1 MVQKLYLSS
10 SSFEHELLSPSSLP
24 PNHQYLNHHQRP
36 YKPLHNI
43 ALAHFSKPLKAHK
56 HTSHTPSLLTPTMD
70 STPTQSR
77 PAESKSAK
85 KKRAK
90 TESGANGSV
99 GLAAVPDVTSKED
112 SSLDAKADGDGSYEH
127 PYIKELNKQVRNTHK
142 KLSGMQKVDAVIAE
156 NPNTSLDDLV
166 AQRKINN
173 DQKASALKK
182 PQLQQQLAELDSQIS
197 QYRKFD
203 ADFQQQLSKQKEDLT
218 AAHIKEVEKLREEL
232 SNEGKT
238 VGLVELRSKLLTLS
252 QFLRCAASK
261 RLEPAEADSEAGY
274 AFEGALLG
282 VYGGDDKAVDTA
294 IKLIDGADEQVPNVE
309 GSLTSV
315 KCKYTIMSPRHVTM
329 FTCPSTTS
337 GK

>member
-1 MVQKLYLSS
+1 
-10 SSFEHELLSPSSLP
+10 
-24 PNHQYLNHHQRP
+24 
-36 YKPLHNI
+36 
-43 ALAHFSKPLKAHK
+43 
-56 HTSHTPSLLTPTMD
+56 MD